1 MSPRA
6 CPEGRQSRSTKLCDD
21 RAVLDV
27 NTYVPYFL
35 AAIDGAL
42 ARSASQYYRQTFGI
56 GIGEWRVLSVLADEP
71 GALAARVCQLI
82 SLDKAAVS
90 RSLARLEA
98 QEYVVADAPFR
109 DQRRRQFHLTEAGQ
123 DLHDKVLEIALERE
137 ARLIAGVDPDDLEAM
152 LRAMRIM
159 RANVAKF

>member
-1 MSPRA
+1 MTSEV
-6 CPEGRQSRSTKLCDD
+6 CPTGRRSRSTKRRDG
-21 RAVLDV
+21 RTVLDV
-27 NTYVPYFL
+27 NSYVPYFL

-42 ARSASQYYRQTFGI
+42 ARSASQHYRQTFGI

-71 GALAARVCQLI
+71 GAPAARICQLI

-98 QEYVVADAPFR
+98 QGHVSAATPYR
-109 DQRRRQFHLTEAGQ
+109 DKRRRQFRLTESGQ
-123 DLHDKVLEIALERE
+123 SLHDQVLDIALARE
-137 ARLIAGVDPDDLEAM
+137 ARLISGVDPDDLEAM

-159 RANVAKF
+159 RRNVDAL